1 MPTAEGTGTH
11 PPNAGRSWTPGP
23 ARSPPSL
30 SVLTAGPGWAGG
42 RRAGAS
48 PPPGESRPA
57 PYIRQRRCRSSPAG
71 QGGACL
77 WRPPTG
83 PAVPAQD
90 SRALWGWSPHKQPHR
105 EEAPGGRWPASGPG
119 PVGLG
124 QVPKPLCALVPHLPT
139 RGSSC
144 SGGPPAALP
153 LCLRQGCRGWARRQP
168 RPGWKH
174 RSARR
179 AGDGLPDAELALR
192 QRPGGKGMGGISG
205 GSSARVVPGQRRPL
219 LRAAQPGHP
228 HPGTPQ
234 PTQGRHR
241 DWQSRG
247 RGASSPWPL
256 TWAPSGPGRQ
266 CQDPWGSTP
275 QASGLQHPI
284 VKPAQDLHWLVVTL
298 HSGPT

>member
-1 MPTAEGTGTH
+1 MPVATAHRSGGAGSGQQSPLGLEPTQTAS
-11 PPNAGRSWTPGP
+11 PGRSP
-23 ARSPPSL
+23 
-30 SVLTAGPGWAGG
+30 
-42 RRAGAS
+42 RRAV
-48 PPPGESRPA
+48 
-57 PYIRQRRCRSSPAG
+57 AG
-71 QGGACL
+71 LG
-77 WRPPTG
+77 
-83 PAVPAQD
+83 
-90 SRALWGWSPHKQPHR
+90 
-105 EEAPGGRWPASGPG
+105 SGPSG
-119 PVGLG
+119 ARASSQTSLCLSSTPAHEG
-124 QVPKPLCALVPHLPT
+124 QQLQ
-139 RGSSC
+139 R
-144 SGGPPAALP
+144 GGPPAALP